1 MEREIY
7 RWDQFLIPYIEF
19 TARGLTDVQ
28 YPKECKPCSLKP
40 DLTYNGPF
48 ANKFNKDA
56 VNEALRKLWRVNQK
70 KKLIRMWYRS
80 VLWTC
85 GDRDLH
91 WEDNDETRCANKNE
105 KAVDVCYKDIFN

>member
-1 MEREIY
+1 MR
-7 RWDQFLIPYIEF
+7 
-19 TARGLTDVQ
+19 
-28 YPKECKPCSLKP
+28 
-40 DLTYNGPF
+40 
-48 ANKFNKDA
+48 
-56 VNEALRKLWRVNQK
+56 
-70 KKLIRMWYRS
+70 YRS